1 MIQLRYLID
10 ALQIVDSDSDLIA
23 IAKGKHEKKPF
34 RLRTNG
40 NKGDRRDRSRK

>member
-23 IAKGKHEKKPF
+23 IAKGNYEKKRF